1 MHLILLPAQ
10 LSKKSFQVFIRMD
23 SLNGMFWKGAYSR
36 PWIWRCRAL
45 KIHSLGPSYQ
55 KASTLRRLLL
65 PQDSVDITVPPP
77 LLWSFVLWPIVD
89 MLWSLI
95 LQMTLLRL
103 VLSRREP
110 PWTVDCLIAGLW
122 QPFPDNGTFVSCS
135 QQSAHTEENWR
146 PSLLAL
152 RCPVQIPS
160 HMAQSHWAVEVWLVR
175 MEMCWECKRGNKECK
190 VSH

>member
-1 MHLILLPAQ
+1 MHLILLLTQ
-10 LSKKSFQVFIRMD
+10 LSKKSFQVFIGMD

-45 KIHSLGPSYQ
+45 KIHSLGRSYQ
-55 KASTLRRLLL
+55 KESTLRRLLL
-65 PQDSVDITVPPP
+65 P
-77 LLWSFVLWPIVD
+77 
-89 MLWSLI
+89 
-95 LQMTLLRL
+95 LRR
-103 VLSRREP
+103 LSRHHCP
-110 PWTVDCLIAGLW
+110 STPFMVICLVANSGHVNDHWSSKWHYWGLSCQDVNLCGPWIVSLAGLW

-146 PSLLAL
+146 PCLLAL

-175 MEMCWECKRGNKECK
+175 MEMC
-190 VSH
+190 